1 MSEEK
6 KLTEFGL
13 LVPTNYLRAV
23 AMMASRD
30 GTRLAICGVRVEIEG
45 KDVTLVGV
53 DGRRLLAVR
62 WQPHPSSKEPLAP
75 EPLAFTVPLSMIK
88 MLKPARSVVHTTIV
102 ERYADGTVGLDLAGS
117 SRGMM
122 LRGKQPGEGKFPD
135 WRNVPPKG
143 ELKPVPELAFNP
155 FMASE
160 MVSAVMMLAGRKRR
174 DPLGMQPWAEAGDA
188 RKPIVWHFPALESF
202 LDVLAIQM
210 PIRFAE
216 GARAAAVP
224 RWALAKGKEVAS

>member
-6 KLTEFGL
+6 TLTEFGF

-30 GTRLAICGVRVEIEG
+30 ETRLAICGVRVEIEG
-45 KDVTLVGV
+45 RNAMLVGT
-53 DGRRLLAVR
+53 DGRRLLAVQ

-75 EPLAFTVPLSMIK
+75 EPLAFTVPLSMIR
-88 MLKPARSVVHTTIV
+88 MLKPARSLVHQTIV
-102 ERYADGTVGLDLAGS
+102 ERYADGTVGLDLGGS

-135 WRNVPPKG
+135 WRCVPPKG
-143 ELKPVPELAFNP
+143 ELKPVRAAAFNS

-160 MVSAVMMLAGRKRR
+160 MVSAVMMLAGCKRR
-174 DPLGMQPWAEAGDA
+174 DPLAVQPWAEDGDA
-188 RKPIVWHFPALESF
+188 MKPIVWHFPSLECS
-202 LDVLAIQM
+202 LDLLAIQM
-210 PIRFAE
+210 PIRFDE
-216 GARAAAVP
+216 RVVPAAVP
-224 RWALAKGKEVAS
+224 RWARAKGKEVAS